1 MVTLCMVALLIAFFG
16 LFAGL
21 VVFAE
26 GVIAQRSAPTLV
38 RDRVR

>member
-1 MVTLCMVALLIAFFG
+1 MVTLCMVALLIAFFS

-26 GVIAQRSAPTLV
+26 GVIAPRGATELV
-38 RDRVR
+38 RDRGD